1 MSLKRRFK
9 AQLNEFSNSLDNL
22 RLPTY
27 LSGKAARIVLSLV
40 VVFCG
45 VGYIFQV
52 SSTAV
57 SGYEINSLQNQSD
70 DLKKEIQKLQVEIAD
85 YSSLNSVQVR
95 AKNLG
100 MVAVGDIKY
109 KTIESNVAM
118 AQ

>member
-9 AQLNEFSNSLDNL
+9 AQLNELSNYINDL
-22 RLPTY
+22 RLPVFMT
-27 LSGKAARIVLSLV
+27 GKTARIVLSLV

-57 SGYEINSLQNQSD
+57 SGYEINGLQNQSD

-85 YSSLNSVQVR
+85 YSSLNSVQKR
-95 AKNLG
+95 ATNLG
-100 MVAVGDIKY
+100 MVAMGDIKY
-109 KTIESNVAM
+109 KTVESNVAM